1 MLGECVR
8 AAYAARPHS
17 PKTTILECSRI
28 IEICVEVKGVTK
40 KGMAENTE
48 PNVGLRLRSIRDQ
61 LGLSLRALAERCG
74 LSINAISQIERSESS
89 PTVSSLHRL
98 ATALNVPITDFFQEE
113 ARQTMVFVKRGL
125 GLRSHN
131 DGVVMESLG
140 IGLFNQQLE
149 PFRIVIQP
157 GVGNKE
163 DPISHSGEEFIHC
176 LEGEIEYSVGE
187 RIFHLEQGDSL
198 LFDAT
203 QCHAYYNPSQTPAK
217 VLMVYK
223 VSRDRP
229 LVQQLHMEV

>member
-1 MLGECVR
+1 L
-8 AAYAARPHS
+8 
-17 PKTTILECSRI
+17 LEA
-28 IEICVEVKGVTK
+28 KGVNRK
-40 KGMAENTE
+40 DMAENTE
-48 PNVGLRLRSIRDQ
+48 PYVGLRLRSMREQ
-61 LGLSLRALAERCG
+61 QGLSLRALGERCG
-74 LSINAISQIERSESS
+74 LSINAISQIERGESS

-113 ARQTMVFVKRGL
+113 ARQTTVFVKRDL
-125 GLRSHN
+125 GLRSQSN
-131 DGVVMESLG
+131 GVVMESLG

-157 GVGNKE
+157 GAGNME

-176 LEGEIEYSVGE
+176 LEGEIENLIGDRVFLL
-187 RIFHLEQGDSL
+187 RQGDSL

-203 QCHAYYNPSQTPAK
+203 QSHAYHNPTQKSAT

-229 LVQQLHMEV
+229 LIQQLHLET